1 MKNDMVTIRLSRW
14 DLERINQAI
23 RKGFFNNRSDFVRS
37 AVRKMADELDNVPK
51 AVLEMIEESTQR
63 GLTMEHVRKAS
74 KDAGR
79 TAHSRKC
86 KQ

>member
-37 AVRKMADELDNVPK
+37 AVRKMADELDDVPK
-51 AVLEMIEESTQR
+51 AVLEMIEESSQR
-63 GLTMEHVRKAS
+63 GLTMEQVRKVS
-74 KDAGR
+74 KEAGK
-79 TAHSRKC
+79 TAHSRK
-86 KQ
+86 

>member
-1 MKNDMVTIRLSRW
+1 MNDDMVTIRLSRW

-51 AVLEMIEESTQR
+51 AVLDMIEEASKR
-63 GLTMEHVRKAS
+63 GLTMDDVRKAS
-74 KDAGR
+74 KDARR
-79 TAHSRKC
+79 TAHSRKG
-86 KQ
+86 K